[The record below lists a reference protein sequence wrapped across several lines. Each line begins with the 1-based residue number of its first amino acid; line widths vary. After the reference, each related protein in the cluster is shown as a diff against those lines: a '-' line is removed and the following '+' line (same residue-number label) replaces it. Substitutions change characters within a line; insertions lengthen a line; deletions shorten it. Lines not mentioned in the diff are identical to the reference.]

1 MIETCL
7 NEQTVLRGTPTR
19 RELRGLG
26 VADLVPLA
34 TRIRHRLVESVCAA
48 GGHLGSN
55 LGVVEL
61 TIALHRVFDSPHD
74 TILFDVG
81 HQAYAHKI
89 LTGRSDEFAGLRQ
102 AGGIS
107 GYPSRAESVH
117 DVIENSHASVAL
129 AWADGLGKSRQLTEP
144 DRAVV
149 AVIGDGALTG
159 GVALEGLTNLAEGG
173 APVVIVL
180 NDNARSYA
188 PTGGGLGRHLT
199 TLRGRVCREVVAGAV
214 GPGSNVFTDLG
225 LDYFGPVDGHDVL
238 AVERA
243 LRSARERGRPTVVHC
258 VTRKGMG
265 FRPATDDDEDHL
277 HAVGVV
283 DPRTGRPASD
293 PAPTWTDVFS
303 DELCHL
309 GELREDIV
317 AITAAMPGPTGL
329 ARFGAKFPDRVFD
342 VGIAEQHAVAC
353 AAGHAFAGHHPV
365 VAVYATFLNR
375 AYDQLLMDVALHRAP
390 VTLVLDRAG
399 ITGPD
404 GPSHHGMWDLP
415 LLAMTPNLRV
425 AAPRDPA
432 RLRALLSEAVAV
444 SDGPT
449 VLRFPKMSVDSDLDA
464 VRSYAGLDL
473 ITEPAGPADVLLVSV
488 GPLAQP
494 CLAAARELA
503 VEGIF
508 VTVVDPRWVLPVN
521 SALIDLA
528 RSHDLVVT
536 VEDGSRVGGVGAA
549 VAQECQDAGVR
560 ARVLTLGL
568 PRAFQP
574 HASRANL
581 LSAHGLDARGIA
593 AAIRAARKPALV

>member
-1 MIETCL
+1 
-7 NEQTVLRGTPTR
+7 V
-19 RELRGLG
+19 
-26 VADLVPLA
+26 
-34 TRIRHRLVESVCAA
+34 
-48 GGHLGSN
+48 
-55 LGVVEL
+55 
-61 TIALHRVFDSPHD
+61 
-74 TILFDVG
+74 
-81 HQAYAHKI
+81 
-89 LTGRSDEFAGLRQ
+89 
-102 AGGIS
+102 
-107 GYPSRAESVH
+107 
-117 DVIENSHASVAL
+117 
-129 AWADGLGKSRQLTEP
+129 TEP
-144 DRAVV
+144 GRAVD
-149 AVIGDGALTG
+149 AVVGDGALTG
-159 GVALEGLTNLAEGG
+159 GVALEGLSNLADGC

-188 PTGGGLGRHLT
+188 PTGGGIGGHLRM
-199 TLRGRVCREVVAGAV
+199 LRGRAHGEVVAGDP
-214 GPGSNVFTDLG
+214 GPCSNVFTDLG
-225 LDYFGPVDGHDVL
+225 LDYIGPVDGHDVL

-258 VTRKGMG
+258 VTHKGMG
-265 FRPATDDDEDHL
+265 YRPAMEDDDDHL
-277 HAVGVV
+277 HAVGVS
-283 DPRTGRPASD
+283 DPRTGRPVSD
-293 PAPTWTDVFS
+293 PAPAWTDVFA

-353 AAGHAFAGHHPV
+353 AAGHAFAGRHPV

-399 ITGPD
+399 VTGPD

-432 RLRALLSEAVAV
+432 RLRALLGEAVGV

-449 VLRFPKMSVDSDLDA
+449 VLRFPKASISADVEA

-473 ITEPAGPADVLLVSV
+473 IIEPADAADVLLVSV
-488 GPLAQP
+488 GPLAEP
-494 CLAAARELA
+494 CLSAARELA
-503 VEGIF
+503 VEGIR

-521 SALIDLA
+521 NALVDLA
-528 RSHDLVVT
+528 RSHDVVVT
-536 VEDGSRVGGVGAA
+536 AEDGSRIGGVGAA

-568 PRAFQP
+568 PRAFLP

-581 LSAHGLDARGIA
+581 LSAHGLDASGIA
-593 AAIRAARKPALV
+593 AAIRAARKQAPA